1 MNGYPRLYIGRA
13 AQELKMKCPFPIN
26 QVYKD
31 TLSEFISYYTTV
43 HTMAFP
49 LVIEDIAILNQEQQ
63 SELLK
68 FVEDSPLK
76 IILLSSEDCVIST
89 ILSRMSLVYKHPDKV
104 KSLFDSPIHAQEEL
118 SKLDTDT
125 LQQTYIRKQME
136 ISPLAYYYDQLLE
149 NKSNKQKL
157 LRLLG

>member
-26 QVYKD
+26 QIYKD
-31 TLSEFISYYTTV
+31 TLSEFISYYITV

-76 IILLSSEDCVIST
+76 IILLSKSQV
-89 ILSRMSLVYKHPDKV
+89 LSDNCFV
-104 KSLFDSPIHAQEEL
+104 KNSIYNEL
-118 SKLDTDT
+118 SYT
-125 LQQTYIRKQME
+125 
-136 ISPLAYYYDQLLE
+136 
-149 NKSNKQKL
+149 N
-157 LRLLG
+157 